1 MRAGSLLGVVV
12 VIGCTGSGTESE
24 GSSSQGSSGA
34 SSTTETGIDDS
45 GTASTT
51 ASTATTVTSGT
62 TDSDPSGTT
71 GPVLPPDCSDY
82 VGQAT
87 PEQTAMTPRAEPEA
101 ELLAIEASGEI
112 VAPQPLYERVV
123 AELAAIRADTPGL
136 VAIEARPSWPPSSV
150 DVTLD
155 EEGRAAYDA
164 GTFDAWDCPNE
175 LYHATTIEDGFLGS
189 LVVRFDGLYDV
200 QQVFADY
207 EAVDHVVS
215 VEPEL
220 VGGDGP
226 DVCLSIEGE
235 LHTYIFDDA
244 GGDCP
249 AGCTEHAY
257 TGFTVALDGTI
268 TALGSF
274 DPALPMPAPAWFED
288 AVSCT
293 MWL

>member
-1 MRAGSLLGVVV
+1 M
-12 VIGCTGSGTESE
+12 TGSRTMLVPFLATFACGPVDGPVDGTTTSE
-24 GSSSQGSSGA
+24 PGSSSSEEGEITTMTPPGTSSSSDGADSSDSTGS
-34 SSTTETGIDDS
+34 T
-45 GTASTT
+45 
-51 ASTATTVTSGT
+51 
-62 TDSDPSGTT
+62 
-71 GPVLPPDCSDY
+71 LPPDCSDY

-175 LYHATTIEDGFLGS
+175 LYHATAIEDGFLGS
-189 LVVRFDGLYDV
+189 LIVRFDGLYDV

-207 EAVDHVVS
+207 EAVEHVVS